1 MATELIPAA
10 WKESVCSILRSPDE
24 ARILITQRARMD
36 FFAQFPNA
44 WNFNLYELLEHYLS
58 QPDANGRL
66 VSDLKPPGTAYDFIC
81 MYEGENVYAKINLLA
96 SGDVVLIVSAH
107 RPLKG
112 DTL

>member
-1 MATELIPAA
+1 MATELIQAA
-10 WKESVCSILRSPDE
+10 WRKSVCTILRSQDE
-24 ARILITQRARMD
+24 AKILMTQRARNE

-44 WNFNLYELLEHYLS
+44 WKFNLYELLLHYLS
-58 QPDANGRL
+58 QPDAIGRPIL
-66 VSDLKPPGTAYDFIC
+66 DLTPPGMGYDFIC
-81 MYEGENVYAKINLLA
+81 QYEDEPVYAKINLLA